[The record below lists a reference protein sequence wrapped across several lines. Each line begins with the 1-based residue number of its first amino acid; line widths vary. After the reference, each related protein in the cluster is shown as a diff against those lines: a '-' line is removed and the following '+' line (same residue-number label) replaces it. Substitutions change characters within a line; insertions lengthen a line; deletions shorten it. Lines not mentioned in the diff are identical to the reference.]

1 MLTLTSKQ
9 HMRALENRLY
19 ELESKILPIQHQDA
33 ITSNCSDNALPSAAS
48 ESAPETPNITKTT
61 TTALQPIITPPTQS
75 HMPLPSNPQFEG
87 MLNRIAEMRA
97 RSVDITGSFTSILAS
112 PFPIHEA
119 ELALLSSS
127 VEKIFQEFPLF
138 DNAEFLDRARNQAA
152 LGKDTPGHTARW
164 ACLNAAIALAV
175 HVKTANSSF
184 EELSPWPWTYF
195 KNAYA
200 TFPELIL
207 HGNDIE
213 SVQAMILMALFARN
227 SADEKMTSQLVSTAL
242 RQSQALDPRIYKVNH
257 NENHKD
263 SMESEHARRAVW
275 AAFILGAEL
284 SLPCGPGSALDP
296 DEMDI
301 PLPNP
306 GELHLNSTS
315 DVSMFRW
322 RAELAIIQTRVKNRL
337 YTHRALKMP
346 DPALLRTITDLDRE
360 LELWRQILPAKVMP
374 GLAHS
379 DQDPAYI
386 ASHLTFHHAVSMVH
400 WARRRHPG
408 IPGQLDM
415 SRLKDRTA
423 AQNIL
428 HVLQALPPEQF
439 AQFWYESP
447 HLLSAINPSP
457 TC

>member
-1 MLTLTSKQ
+1 
-9 HMRALENRLY
+9 MRALENRLL
-19 ELESKILPIQHQDA
+19 ELESKILPVQHPDVT
-33 ITSNCSDNALPSAAS
+33 TSNSSDNTLPSARSEPAS
-48 ESAPETPNITKTT
+48 ETSNTTETTSTT
-61 TTALQPIITPPTQS
+61 SQPISTPSAQS
-75 HMPLPSNPQFEG
+75 HISLPNNPQFKG

-97 RSVDITGSFTSILAS
+97 RSVDITGSFRSILAS

-127 VEKIFQEFPLF
+127 VDKIFQEFPLF
-138 DNAEFLDRARNQAA
+138 DNADFLDRARNQAA
-152 LGKDTPGHTARW
+152 SGTDIPGNTARW

-195 KNAYA
+195 KNTYA
-200 TFPELIL
+200 TLPELTM

-213 SVQAMILMALFARN
+213 SVQAMVLMALFARN
-227 SADEKMTSQLVSTAL
+227 SADARMTSHLVSTAL
-242 RQSQALDPRIYKVNH
+242 RQSQTLDPRAYKVNH

-306 GELHLNSTS
+306 GEPQLNSTS

-322 RAELAIIQTRVKNRL
+322 RAELAIIQTRVKSRL

-386 ASHLTFHHAVSMVH
+386 DSHLTFHHAVSMVH

-439 AQFWYESP
+439 AQFWYVSP
-447 HLLSAINPSP
+447 HLLSAINS
-457 TC
+457 